1 MLGLTRGGGTAA
13 NIHVVL
19 VVKLDADAFAVASG
33 DAAASA
39 ATQRDGHH
47 AVDVGQH
54 DGNANA

>member
-1 MLGLTRGGGTAA
+1 MLGLTRGGCTTT

-19 VVKLDADAFAVASG
+19 IVKLDADAFAVAGG

-54 DGNANA
+54 DGDADA